1 MFRPRE
7 IIIRLVLERFERNIQ
22 IALFKK
28 SYVRWSFDCISFLE
42 GYTVSYIILNI
53 RNRTMSHILHAYE
66 DFYHVHILIEINIS
80 SVKL

>member
-28 SYVRWSFDCISFLE
+28 SYVRWSFDAYLFLKD
-42 GYTVSYIILNI
+42 I
-53 RNRTMSHILHAYE
+53 RFHI
-66 DFYHVHILIEINIS
+66 
-80 SVKL
+80 